1 MPDLRDPRLL
11 MTSPYESDGGTL
23 VGCDPRTAEAAAILA
38 AQDRPKSRGKALRAK
53 CIDCAGGSAAEVRK
67 CTALECALWPFR
79 MGRSPFRPPRRIG
92 KAPADEPDVDVEE
105 EEDDEDPSPVFV
117 NPFL

>member
-1 MPDLRDPRLL
+1 

-38 AQDRPKSRGKALRAK
+38 TQDRPKSRGKALRAK
-53 CIDCAGGSAAEVRK
+53 CIDCAGGSPAEVRK

-79 MGRSPFRPPRRIG
+79 MGRSPFRPPRRA
-92 KAPADEPDVDVEE
+92 KDAPIEEPDVDVEE
-105 EEDDEDPSPVFV
+105 EEDDEDPPLQVFV